1 MRGLSG
7 RRMSMIC
14 ENISKLL
21 AAGLFALLVFV
32 PASTAP
38 AAEPGRKVA
47 VAAFGLFGDQSVFE
61 SEAKGAAGI
70 VAKRF
75 GASPVVVRSNT
86 KSRSD
91 ATLGTLA
98 ATLDSVA
105 RKMDAENDILL
116 LILTSH
122 GSRAGL
128 VVKAGRREETLS
140 PWLLGA
146 TLRYTGVRHRLVI
159 ISACY
164 SGIFL
169 ALADADTLV
178 ITAADADHPSFGCR
192 DGAQWTYF
200 GDAFFNTALR
210 RAANLRD
217 AFNLAREIVRKREL
231 QNGYDPSNPQMAGG
245 ENIEPLLQTTAS
257 TTPLPIARN
266 RSGAPHEISA
276 APVSTQSCSPRCTGA
291 SGSRAD

>member
-1 MRGLSG
+1 
-7 RRMSMIC
+7 MIC

-164 SGIFL
+164 SGIFS
-169 ALADADTLV
+169 
-178 ITAADADHPSFGCR
+178 PRRCR
-192 DGAQWTYF
+192 HA
-200 GDAFFNTALR
+200 GDYRGRRRSPIVRLPRRSTMDLFRRCLFQH
-210 RAANLRD
+210 RAAPCGESEGCLQPG
-217 AFNLAREIVRKREL
+217 AR
-231 QNGYDPSNPQMAGG
+231 P
-245 ENIEPLLQTTAS
+245 
-257 TTPLPIARN
+257 
-266 RSGAPHEISA
+266 RSQA
-276 APVSTQSCSPRCTGA
+276 
-291 SGSRAD
+291 